1 MAATSERLTELLQF
15 IQMAPSDP
23 FPLYGLA
30 MEHKS
35 LGNLAEAAEAFERL
49 RREHPS
55 YVPQY
60 LLYGKLLAG
69 ELQDRDKARQVF
81 EAGIE
86 AAQRARNL
94 HALGELRGELEQ
106 LEAAADE

>member
-1 MAATSERLTELLQF
+1 MAATSERLHELQKF
-15 IQMAPSDP
+15 VEMAPSDP

-35 LGNLAEAAEAFERL
+35 LGNLDEAAEAFERL
-49 RREHPS
+49 GRDHPS

-60 LLYGKLLAG
+60 LLYGKLLAERG
-69 ELQDRDKARQVF
+69 QRDRARQVLQT
-81 EAGIE
+81 GID
-86 AAQRARNL
+86 AAQRGRNL

-106 LEAAADE
+106 LDSAQDE

>member
-15 IQMAPSDP
+15 VQMAPSDP

-35 LGNLAEAAEAFERL
+35 LGNLAEAAQAFERL
-49 RREHPS
+49 GRDHPS

-69 ELQDRDKARQVF
+69 ELGDREKAMRVLKT
-81 EAGIE
+81 GIE

-94 HALGELRGELEQ
+94 HALGELRAELEQ
-106 LEAAADE
+106 LESAGEE